1 MTKILSFLYRIVWG
15 VPAIALIAGVG
26 IYLSVCTGF
35 VQVTFFP
42 RALSEFFHR
51 MLGKRKA
58 SGGISPYR
66 ALCTALAATVG
77 TGNLVGVCGAI
88 CLGGPGA
95 IFWMWVCGF
104 LGMAV
109 KYAEAALAVRYRTS
123 CNGETV
129 GGPMYMI
136 VRGMGERWRW
146 LALLYSFFGCLACFG
161 VGNMTQ
167 INSVITG
174 VNKVASFWGILPS
187 LRGNFLMGLGLAI
200 LIGTVLLGGARRIGA
215 AAEALVPMAAG
226 AYIFVCGLLLILR
239 AEAIPGALCSIVQ
252 GAFCPRAVT
261 GGALGSCVY
270 ALRIG
275 CSRGIFT
282 NEAGMGTAAIAHA
295 SADVKHPV
303 EQGMMGIVEV
313 FLDTIVIC
321 TLTALA
327 VLCSGVGIPY
337 GEDAGVLLADAAF
350 SAVFGDKICI
360 LIALLLCCFAF
371 ATVLGWGF
379 YGARCAQFLF
389 GASAFRVFSV
399 IQILVVL
406 LGAVLRP
413 QTVWR
418 TAEIL
423 NGFMAFPNLIA
434 LLSLSPELVR
444 LTKEYK
450 ELSIPG

>member
-1 MTKILSFLYRIVWG
+1 MTKILTCLYGIVWG
-15 VPAIALIAGVG
+15 VPAVVLIAGAGV
-26 IYLSVCTGF
+26 YLSICTGF
-35 VQVTFFP
+35 VQVRFFP

-88 CLGGPGA
+88 SLGGPGA
-95 IFWMWVCGF
+95 VFWIWVCGF

-109 KYAEAALAVRYRTS
+109 KYAEAALAVRYRTES
-123 CNGETV
+123 GGEAV

-136 VRGMGERWRW
+136 VRGMGDRWRP
-146 LALLYSFFGCLACFG
+146 LALVYSAFGMLACFG

-167 INSVITG
+167 INSVVTSLNRAG
-174 VNKVASFWGILPS
+174 AFWGIHPS
-187 LRGNFLMGLGLAI
+187 LPGNFLLGLGLTLLVGA
-200 LIGTVLLGGARRIGA
+200 VLLGGARRIGA
-215 AAEALVPMAAG
+215 AAETLVPVAAG
-226 AYIFVCGLLLILR
+226 VYILTCILLLILR
-239 AEAIPGALCSIVQ
+239 LDAIPGALFRIVQ
-252 GAFCPRAVT
+252 GAFSPRAVT
-261 GGALGSCVY
+261 GGMLGSAFCV
-270 ALRIG
+270 LRIG

-295 SADVKHPV
+295 SAEVSHPA
-303 EQGMMGIVEV
+303 EQGLMGIIEV

-327 VLCSGVGIPY
+327 VLCSGAEIPY
-337 GEDAGVLLADAAF
+337 GTDAGALLADCAF
-350 SAVFGDKICI
+350 SAVLGEWVCI
-360 LIALLLCCFAF
+360 LLAVLLSCFAF
-371 ATVLGWGF
+371 ATVLGWGM

-389 GASAFRVFSV
+389 GPAAFRAFAAA
-399 IQILVVL
+399 QTAVVL
-406 LGAVLRP
+406 VGAVMKP

-418 TAEIL
+418 TAEVL
-423 NGFMAFPNLIA
+423 NGLMMFPNLFA
-434 LLSLSPELVR
+434 VLSLSPELVR